1 MPEPVAAAPVDAEA
15 QEFARAALV
24 EVADAWSVGPF
35 VRVVDEADG
44 VASYLFEC
52 HLPGYPGWK
61 WTVTVARVDGA
72 EPTVV
77 ESQLMPGD
85 GSLLAPDWLPWSERL
100 EEWRAAQEAEGAG
113 DGADDDDES
122 DDDESDD
129 DDGSDDDE
137 SDDDDGSD
145 EDDPDDDGSDDDD
158 PDAEDG
164 VDEDDIGGS
173 SDDAYDGIDLDA
185 LADDDS
191 DDEGIRSTT

>member
-1 MPEPVAAAPVDAEA
+1 MPESVAAAPVDAEA

-61 WTVTVARVDGA
+61 WTVTIARVDGS

-113 DGADDDDES
+113 DE
-122 DDDESDD
+122 
-129 DDGSDDDE
+129 SDDDE

-145 EDDPDDDGSDDDD
+145 EDDDDDEDDDGSDGDD

-185 LADDDS
+185 LSDDDDEDDPD